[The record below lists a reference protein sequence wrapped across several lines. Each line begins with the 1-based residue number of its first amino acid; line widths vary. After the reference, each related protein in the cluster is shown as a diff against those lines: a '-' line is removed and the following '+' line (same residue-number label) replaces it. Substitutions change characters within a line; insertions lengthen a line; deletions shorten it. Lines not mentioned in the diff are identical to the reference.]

1 MKNKKIK
8 TLLLAI
14 VLCFS
19 CFLTCFMPVMTSVFA
34 YTIDVLSTYTTPLE
48 DLQTDP
54 SFDAELYPAKKD
66 DYSLQV
72 LQVAES
78 SENELF
84 VYVYQPYQD
93 YGKYVASSINIS
105 LTIGEDLSYK
115 NYRLELVSYDRV
127 FQKYRVVNLVVSTEK
142 TRYYDISSIYRKF
155 DETID
160 PGLDEENENTIDEVV
175 YKVAKRFYATTTS
188 SGVKYKTKDIDV
200 VTVTDKYVGLIRYEN
215 GYSGGGFSYL
225 KEKCDSHFIAFS
237 TNRRIETLLEAD
249 VYYLKVFNQ
258 TVISG
263 SVVTTSDDPTE
274 EYAYLDYAQVGS
286 WSQDGLFGLTYEWD
300 RIQSVKEFVTDPDLV
315 LSDEGLADV
324 MGKQWVLR
332 FVETPFNYT
341 YDTYNGIYVESN
353 YTIEDVTILRLKFE
367 TAGVTYNLGVVDNK
381 QTGDGIPDGRGVTF
395 WEKLWRQLRVFLAI
409 LFLILLVVVLA
420 PILPTLF
427 NMAWTIFKVVFKIVV
442 WVVTAPFKLIGRL
455 FRKKRE

>member
-8 TLLLAI
+8 VLLLAI
-14 VLCFS
+14 VLCIS
-19 CFLTCFMPVMTSVFA
+19 CFLTCFTSIATNVFA
-34 YTIDVLSTYTTPLE
+34 YTIDVLGSYTTPLE
-48 DLQTDP
+48 DLQKDKT
-54 SFDAELYPAKKD
+54 FDIEDYHAIKD

-72 LQVAES
+72 ISVAES
-78 SENELF
+78 CENELF
-84 VYVYQPYQD
+84 VYVYQPNEN

-105 LTIGEDLSYK
+105 RTIGEDLNYK
-115 NYRLELVSYDRV
+115 NYKLELINYDGV
-127 FQKYRVVNLVVSTEK
+127 LQKYRVSKLVVSTEK
-142 TRYYDISSIYRKF
+142 NRYYDISSIYRKF

-160 PGLDEENENTIDEVV
+160 PGLDEDNENIINEVV
-175 YKVAKRFYATTTS
+175 YKVAKRFYASTTS
-188 SGVKYKTKDIDV
+188 SGVNYSTKDIDV
-200 VTVTDKYVGLIRYEN
+200 VTVTDKYVGFIRYEN
-215 GYSGGGFSYL
+215 GNGEFAYL

-237 TNRRIETLLEAD
+237 TNRRIDTLLEAD

-263 SVVTTSDDPTE
+263 SVVETSDPPTE
-274 EYAYLDYAQVGS
+274 EYAYLDYTQVGS
-286 WSQDGLFGLTYEWD
+286 WTQDGLFGLTYEWD
-300 RIQSVKEFVTDPDLV
+300 RIQSVKDFVTDPDLV
-315 LSDEGLADV
+315 LTDEGRADV
-324 MGKQWVLR
+324 LGKQWVLR

-341 YDTYNGIYVESN
+341 MDTYNGIYVESN
-353 YTIEDVTILRLKFE
+353 YSIEEVTILRLKFE

-395 WEKLWRQLRVFLAI
+395 WEKLWRQLRIFLAI

-427 NMAWTIFKVVFKIVV
+427 NMAWTIFKIIFKIVL